1 MKNINR
7 WLIVTVV
14 LAGLLLSACGSQ
26 TSATGE
32 KVAPSK
38 LEPIEGTK
46 LSRVILTE
54 KAAQRIDV
62 QTASVSGAV
71 IPYAA
76 VIYDTEGNTW
86 IYTNPESLVF
96 VRQLIV
102 VDRIEGDE
110 AFLSQGLDS
119 GTMVVTVGVSE
130 LYGAETG
137 VSK

>member
-1 MKNINR
+1 MNMNR
-7 WLIVTVV
+7 LTFFVLI
-14 LAGLLLSACGSQ
+14 LASLLLSACGSQ
-26 TSATGE
+26 IPVTGE

-38 LEPIEGTK
+38 LEPIEGTD

-62 QTASVSGAV
+62 QTVSVRGTV

-86 IYTNPESLVF
+86 IYTNPEPLVF
-96 VRQLIV
+96 VRQSIV